1 MIIFPAVDIR
11 GGRCVRLRQGRADQ
25 ETVYGDD
32 PAAMGLRWQEAGAS
46 WLHVVDLD
54 GAFRRTPGNLESIRR
69 LRQAITIPIQ
79 LGGGIR
85 TLETVSLYLDLGID
99 RLILGTAALK
109 DPDLVRRACERY
121 PGKIAVGLDARHG
134 LVAVEGW
141 TEVSSRPAVELA
153 RELAAFQPA
162 ALIYTDISRD
172 GVKTGLNLE
181 ATRVM
186 AKQVQIPVIAS
197 GGVSSLEDIRA
208 LKPLESSGVIGVII
222 GRALYDGSIDLAEAL
237 KVARES

>member
-1 MIIFPAVDIR
+1 MIIFPAIDIR
-11 GGRCVRLRQGRADQ
+11 NGKCVRLRQGRADQ

-32 PAAMGLRWQEAGAS
+32 PVAMGLRWQEAGAS

-69 LRQAITIPIQ
+69 LRQALAIPMQ

-85 TLETVSLYLDLGID
+85 TLDTITAYLDMGID

-109 DPDLVRRACERY
+109 DPDLVRRACELY
-121 PGKIAVGLDARHG
+121 PGRIAVGLDARDG

-141 TEVSSRPAVELA
+141 TEVSSRPTLELA
-153 RELAAFQPA
+153 RELAAFRPA

-186 AKQVQIPVIAS
+186 AEQVRIPVIAS
-197 GGVSSLEDIRA
+197 GGVRSLEDIRA

-237 KVARES
+237 KVAREP